1 MHPDH
6 RPVNPDGREVD
17 GQWPTSLSVPLVVW
31 PSSAPDG
38 ALPVAGVCY
47 HSGMVITTDVAI
59 VGGGAIGSSIAFFL
73 ASDPAFEGHVTV
85 IERDPT
91 YRQASSALSASSIRQ
106 QFSTPEN
113 IRMSQFGFA
122 FLAAAGAHLAVDG
135 EDARA
140 VDVGLRERGYLYLA
154 PPGREDALRELH
166 EIQRA
171 EGADVALLT
180 PAELIA
186 RFPWLSVG
194 GVGLGSLGLHGEGW
208 FDGYGLVQ
216 ALRRK
221 ARSLGVEYV
230 AAEASAVRVSSGRAT
245 GVALGDGAVVA
256 CGALVDAAGPWAREV
271 AAMAGLELPVEARR
285 RSVFMFDARR
295 RFEACPLVIDTTGVW
310 FRPEG
315 EGFICGASPAEA
327 DDLPGLPL
335 EVDGHQFEDVI
346 WPALAARV
354 PAFGAIKVT
363 RAWAGYYEVNT
374 FDHNALLGPAPGLPN
389 VYFANGFSG
398 HGIQQSPAVGRAIA
412 ELIVHG
418 RYVSLDLSIFG
429 VERIAAGRPVIEKN
443 VIG

>member
-1 MHPDH
+1 MAT
-6 RPVNPDGREVD
+6 G
-17 GQWPTSLSVPLVVW
+17 
-31 PSSAPDG
+31 
-38 ALPVAGVCY
+38 
-47 HSGMVITTDVAI
+47 TDVAI
-59 VGGGAIGSSIAFFL
+59 IGGGAIGSSIAFFL
-73 ASDPAFEGHVTV
+73 ASDPTFDGHVTV

-113 IRMSQFGFA
+113 IRMSRFGFA
-122 FLAAAGAHLAVDG
+122 FLADAGTRLAVDG
-135 EDARA
+135 DGASV

-154 PPGREDALRELH
+154 APGREAALRELH
-166 EIQRA
+166 EVQVA

-180 PAELIA
+180 PPELAA
-186 RFPWLSVG
+186 RFPWLALD
-194 GVGLGSLGLHGEGW
+194 GVALGSLGLHGEGW

-221 ARSLGVEYV
+221 ARSIGVEYR
-230 AAEASAVRVSSGRAT
+230 AAEAAGVRIAGARVAAVR
-245 GVALGDGAVVA
+245 LDDGTEIA

-271 AAMAGLELPVEARR
+271 AALAGIDLPVEARR
-285 RSVFMFDARR
+285 RSVFHFDARR
-295 RFEACPLVIDTTGVW
+295 RLDDCPLVIDTTGVW

-315 EGFICGASPAEA
+315 EGFIAGASPAEA

-335 EVDGHQFEDVI
+335 EVDRRQFEDVL

-354 PAFGAIKVT
+354 PAFEAIKVT

-374 FDHNALLGPAPGLPN
+374 FDHNALLGPAPGLAN
-389 VYFANGFSG
+389 FYLANGFSG
-398 HGIQQSPAVGRAIA
+398 HGIQQAPAVGRAIA

-429 VERIAAGRPVIEKN
+429 YERIAAGRPVIEKN